1 MWHSVMNS
9 FEKQN
14 HYTFLLFQALLQ
26 YTNNCVH
33 MFPGVKSM
41 VSIKNEITN
50 SSVLYCLAVVLP
62 AYSQLH
68 LPALTSPSCG
78 FTLESMLCIL
88 STLFNFAALLLM
100 CCVSCFPSEL
110 EAL

>member
-14 HYTFLLFQALLQ
+14 HYTFLLFQAQLQ
-26 YTNNCVH
+26 YTNNCMH
-33 MFPGVKSM
+33 MFPGAKSM

-62 AYSQLH
+62 AYSQLRIS
-68 LPALTSPSCG
+68 LP
-78 FTLESMLCIL
+78 
-88 STLFNFAALLLM
+88 
-100 CCVSCFPSEL
+100 
-110 EAL
+110 